1 MSNIKDLAKI
11 VADRYDMHQQDAEK
25 FMDDMFSLIRSALI
39 NDEQVKIKGLGTFKV
54 QTVKER
60 ASVNVNTGEKV
71 MINSHDRISFTP
83 DATMRDSV
91 NKPFAHFV
99 TVPLNE
105 GVVFDDMDDMSKVA
119 DSTEHKGRNLKSD
132 GYDILEHSAET
143 TVTANT
149 DTGVNTDTGIN
160 TGQEDIVET
169 VSSELQ
175 PAASLKR
182 AVQEDIV
189 ETVASERQPA
199 ASLKRAVQE
208 DIVETVATPVY
219 NASNVA
225 AHEAGTAVPKA
236 DQHERKAVMQMVQD
250 DENRVDNSE
259 QDEIGNDMPEQS
271 AGKLNVMAIDTAE
284 DSISGEENKEPAIVS
299 LSEPEE
305 YKTNDN
311 QTEENTTA
319 MSDEKN
325 LNPSVA
331 EDNDHSF
338 LISLLLGL
346 AVFVVGV
353 IVGRATADITM
364 QDVKAYL
371 GLKPEVKVH
380 VIYKRL
386 PAPSPEKKDSTAG
399 KKDVPT
405 AENKK
410 VAPAAVGKTD
420 KKTIKVADTEK
431 KPVEKKAADKPMA
444 NENYNKDPRVR
455 TGAYII
461 TGVQQT
467 VTAAEGETVA
477 SISKRYLGPGMEC
490 YVEALNGKTISAGQK
505 VKIPALKLKKKV
517 SRQ

>member
-119 DSTEHKGRNLKSD
+119 DSTEPKSRNLKSD

-169 VSSELQ
+169 LS
-175 PAASLKR
+175 
-182 AVQEDIV
+182 
-189 ETVASERQPA
+189 SERQPA
-199 ASLKRAVQE
+199 ASLKKAGQE
-208 DIVETVATPVY
+208 DIVETVATPVD

-225 AHEAGTAVPKA
+225 AHEAGTAIPKA

-284 DSISGEENKEPAIVS
+284 DSISGEENNEPAIVS

>member
-119 DSTEHKGRNLKSD
+119 DSTEPKGRNIKSD
-132 GYDILEHSAET
+132 GYDLLEHSAET
-143 TVTANT
+143 TVKANT

-189 ETVASERQPA
+189 ETVAT
-199 ASLKRAVQE
+199 LV
-208 DIVETVATPVY
+208 D
-219 NASNVA
+219 NASIVA
-225 AHEAGTAVPKA
+225 AHEAETAIPKA

>member
-119 DSTEHKGRNLKSD
+119 DSTEPKGRNLKSD

-149 DTGVNTDTGIN
+149 DTGVKTDTGIN

-169 VSSELQ
+169 LSSELQ
-175 PAASLKR
+175 PAASLKK
-182 AVQEDIV
+182 AG
-189 ETVASERQPA
+189 
-199 ASLKRAVQE
+199 QE
-208 DIVETVATPVY
+208 DIVETVATPVD
-219 NASNVA
+219 NVSNVA
-225 AHEAGTAVPKA
+225 AHEAETAIPKA

>member
-149 DTGVNTDTGIN
+149 DTGVNTDIGIN

-189 ETVASERQPA
+189 ETVA
-199 ASLKRAVQE
+199 
-208 DIVETVATPVY
+208 TPVY

-225 AHEAGTAVPKA
+225 AHEAGTAIPKA

>member
-169 VSSELQ
+169 LSSELQ
-175 PAASLKR
+175 PAASLKT
-182 AVQEDIV
+182 AG
-189 ETVASERQPA
+189 
-199 ASLKRAVQE
+199 QE
-208 DIVETVATPVY
+208 DIVETVATPVD

-225 AHEAGTAVPKA
+225 AHEAETAIPKA

>member
-169 VSSELQ
+169 LSSELQ

-189 ETVASERQPA
+189 ETVA
-199 ASLKRAVQE
+199 
-208 DIVETVATPVY
+208 TPVD

-225 AHEAGTAVPKA
+225 AHEAETAIPKA

-271 AGKLNVMAIDTAE
+271 AGKLNVMAIDTDE

-420 KKTIKVADTEK
+420 KKTIKVPDTEK

>member
-169 VSSELQ
+169 LSSELQ

-189 ETVASERQPA
+189 ETVA
-199 ASLKRAVQE
+199 
-208 DIVETVATPVY
+208 TPVD

-225 AHEAGTAVPKA
+225 AHEAGTAIPKA
-236 DQHERKAVMQMVQD
+236 GQHERKTIMQMVQD

-284 DSISGEENKEPAIVS
+284 DSISGEENKEPAVVS
-299 LSEPEE
+299 FSEPEE

-431 KPVEKKAADKPMA
+431 KPVETKAADKPMA

>member
-119 DSTEHKGRNLKSD
+119 DSTEPKGRNLKSD

-149 DTGVNTDTGIN
+149 DTGVKTDTGIN

-169 VSSELQ
+169 LSSELQ

-189 ETVASERQPA
+189 ETVA
-199 ASLKRAVQE
+199 
-208 DIVETVATPVY
+208 TPVD
-219 NASNVA
+219 NVSNVA
-225 AHEAGTAVPKA
+225 AHEAETAIPKA
-236 DQHERKAVMQMVQD
+236 DQHEQKAVMQMVQD

-284 DSISGEENKEPAIVS
+284 DSISGEGNKEPAIVS

-410 VAPAAVGKTD
+410 VAPDAVGKTD

>member
-119 DSTEHKGRNLKSD
+119 DSTEPKGRNLKSD
-132 GYDILEHSAET
+132 GYDILEHSA
-143 TVTANT
+143 TANT
-149 DTGVNTDTGIN
+149 ETGIN
-160 TGQEDIVET
+160 IGQEDIVET
-169 VSSELQ
+169 LS
-175 PAASLKR
+175 
-182 AVQEDIV
+182 
-189 ETVASERQPA
+189 SERQPA
-199 ASLKRAVQE
+199 ASLKRAGQE
-208 DIVETVATPVY
+208 DNVETVATPAD

-225 AHEAGTAVPKA
+225 AHEAETTIPKA

-250 DENRVDNSE
+250 DENIVDNSE
-259 QDEIGNDMPEQS
+259 QDEIGNDIPEQS

-284 DSISGEENKEPAIVS
+284 DSISGEENKEPTIVS

-431 KPVEKKAADKPMA
+431 KPVEKKAADKPMV

>member
-169 VSSELQ
+169 LS
-175 PAASLKR
+175 
-182 AVQEDIV
+182 
-189 ETVASERQPA
+189 SERQPA
-199 ASLKRAVQE
+199 AFLKKAGQE
-208 DIVETVATPVY
+208 DIVETVATPVD

-225 AHEAGTAVPKA
+225 EHEAETAIPKA

>member
-149 DTGVNTDTGIN
+149 DTEVKTDTGIN

-169 VSSELQ
+169 LSSELQ
-175 PAASLKR
+175 PAASLKK
-182 AVQEDIV
+182 AG
-189 ETVASERQPA
+189 
-199 ASLKRAVQE
+199 QE
-208 DIVETVATPVY
+208 DIVETVATPVD

-225 AHEAGTAVPKA
+225 AHEAETAIPKA

-284 DSISGEENKEPAIVS
+284 DSISDKENQEPAIVS

>member
-119 DSTEHKGRNLKSD
+119 DSTEPKGRNLKSD

-169 VSSELQ
+169 MS
-175 PAASLKR
+175 
-182 AVQEDIV
+182 
-189 ETVASERQPA
+189 SERQPA
-199 ASLKRAVQE
+199 DSLTTAGQE
-208 DIVETVATPVY
+208 DIVETVATPVD

-225 AHEAGTAVPKA
+225 AHEAGTAIPKA

>member
-149 DTGVNTDTGIN
+149 DTEVKTDTGIN

-169 VSSELQ
+169 LSSELQ

-189 ETVASERQPA
+189 ETVA
-199 ASLKRAVQE
+199 
-208 DIVETVATPVY
+208 TPVD

-225 AHEAGTAVPKA
+225 AHEAETAIPKA

-420 KKTIKVADTEK
+420 KNTIKVADTEK

>member
-149 DTGVNTDTGIN
+149 DTEVKTDTGIN

-169 VSSELQ
+169 LSSELQ

-182 AVQEDIV
+182 AVQED
-189 ETVASERQPA
+189 S
-199 ASLKRAVQE
+199 
-208 DIVETVATPVY
+208 VETVATPVD

-225 AHEAGTAVPKA
+225 AHEAGTAIPKA

-284 DSISGEENKEPAIVS
+284 DIISGEENKEPAIVS

-305 YKTNDN
+305 YRTNDN

>member
-169 VSSELQ
+169 LSSELQ

-189 ETVASERQPA
+189 ETVA
-199 ASLKRAVQE
+199 
-208 DIVETVATPVY
+208 TPVD
-219 NASNVA
+219 NAFNVA
-225 AHEAGTAVPKA
+225 AHEAGTAIPKA

>member
-119 DSTEHKGRNLKSD
+119 DSTEPKGRNLKSD

-169 VSSELQ
+169 LSSELQ
-175 PAASLKR
+175 PAASLKK
-182 AVQEDIV
+182 AG
-189 ETVASERQPA
+189 
-199 ASLKRAVQE
+199 QE
-208 DIVETVATPVY
+208 DIVETVATPVD

-225 AHEAGTAVPKA
+225 AHEAGTAIPRA
-236 DQHERKAVMQMVQD
+236 DQHERKTVMQMVQD
-250 DENRVDNSE
+250 DETRVDNSE
-259 QDEIGNDMPEQS
+259 QDEIVNDMPEQS

>member
-169 VSSELQ
+169 LSSELQ

-189 ETVASERQPA
+189 ETVA
-199 ASLKRAVQE
+199 
-208 DIVETVATPVY
+208 TPVD

-225 AHEAGTAVPKA
+225 AHEAETAIPKA

-284 DSISGEENKEPAIVS
+284 DSISGKENQEPAIVS

-490 YVEALNGKTISAGQK
+490 YVEALNGKTISTGQK

>member
-160 TGQEDIVET
+160 TEQEDIVET
-169 VSSELQ
+169 LS
-175 PAASLKR
+175 
-182 AVQEDIV
+182 
-189 ETVASERQPA
+189 SERQPA

-208 DIVETVATPVY
+208 DIVETVATPVD

-225 AHEAGTAVPKA
+225 AHEAETAIPKA

-431 KPVEKKAADKPMA
+431 KPVEKKAAEKPMA

>member
-119 DSTEHKGRNLKSD
+119 DSTEPKGRNLKSD

-149 DTGVNTDTGIN
+149 DTEVNTDTGIN

-169 VSSELQ
+169 LPSELQ

-189 ETVASERQPA
+189 ETVA
-199 ASLKRAVQE
+199 
-208 DIVETVATPVY
+208 TPVD

-225 AHEAGTAVPKA
+225 AHEAGTAIPKA

-250 DENRVDNSE
+250 DENRVDNSG

-271 AGKLNVMAIDTAE
+271 AGKLNFMAIDTAE
-284 DSISGEENKEPAIVS
+284 DSTSGKENQEPAIVS

>member
-119 DSTEHKGRNLKSD
+119 DSTEPKGRNLKSD

-169 VSSELQ
+169 LSSELQ

-189 ETVASERQPA
+189 ETVA
-199 ASLKRAVQE
+199 
-208 DIVETVATPVY
+208 TPVD

-225 AHEAGTAVPKA
+225 AHEAETAIPKA

-386 PAPSPEKKDSTAG
+386 PSPSPEKKDSTAG

>member
-149 DTGVNTDTGIN
+149 DTGVKTDTGIN
-160 TGQEDIVET
+160 TGQEDSVET
-169 VSSELQ
+169 LSSELQ

-189 ETVASERQPA
+189 ETVA
-199 ASLKRAVQE
+199 
-208 DIVETVATPVY
+208 TPVD
-219 NASNVA
+219 NVSNVA
-225 AHEAGTAVPKA
+225 AHEAETAIPKA

-284 DSISGEENKEPAIVS
+284 DSTSGKENQEPAIVS

-467 VTAAEGETVA
+467 VTASEGETVA

>member
-149 DTGVNTDTGIN
+149 DTGVKTDTGIN

-169 VSSELQ
+169 LSSELQ
-175 PAASLKR
+175 PAASLKK
-182 AVQEDIV
+182 AG
-189 ETVASERQPA
+189 
-199 ASLKRAVQE
+199 QE
-208 DIVETVATPVY
+208 DIVETVATPVD
-219 NASNVA
+219 NVSNVA
-225 AHEAGTAVPKA
+225 AHEAETAIPKA

-284 DSISGEENKEPAIVS
+284 DSISDKENQEPAIVS

-431 KPVEKKAADKPMA
+431 KPVEKKSADKPMA

>member
-119 DSTEHKGRNLKSD
+119 DSTEPKGRNLKSD

-169 VSSELQ
+169 LSSELQ
-175 PAASLKR
+175 PAASLKK
-182 AVQEDIV
+182 AG
-189 ETVASERQPA
+189 
-199 ASLKRAVQE
+199 QE
-208 DIVETVATPVY
+208 DIVETVATPVD

-225 AHEAGTAVPKA
+225 AHEAETTIPKA

-250 DENRVDNSE
+250 DENRVDNSK

-346 AVFVVGV
+346 VVFVVGV

-420 KKTIKVADTEK
+420 KNTIKVADTEK
-431 KPVEKKAADKPMA
+431 KPVEKKAAEKPMA

>member
-119 DSTEHKGRNLKSD
+119 DSTEPKGRNLKSD

-169 VSSELQ
+169 LS
-175 PAASLKR
+175 
-182 AVQEDIV
+182 
-189 ETVASERQPA
+189 SERQPA
-199 ASLKRAVQE
+199 VSLKTAGQE
-208 DIVETVATPVY
+208 DIVETVATPVD

-225 AHEAGTAVPKA
+225 AHEAETAIPKA

>member
-119 DSTEHKGRNLKSD
+119 DPTEPKGRNLKSD
-132 GYDILEHSAET
+132 GYDIQEHSAET

-149 DTGVNTDTGIN
+149 DTEVKTDTGIN

-169 VSSELQ
+169 LSSELQ

-189 ETVASERQPA
+189 ETVA
-199 ASLKRAVQE
+199 
-208 DIVETVATPVY
+208 TPVD

-225 AHEAGTAVPKA
+225 AHEAGTAIPKA

-271 AGKLNVMAIDTAE
+271 AGKLNVMAIDTTE
-284 DSISGEENKEPAIVS
+284 DSISGEENKEPTIVS

-431 KPVEKKAADKPMA
+431 KPVEKKAAEKPMA

>member
-119 DSTEHKGRNLKSD
+119 DPTEHKGRNLKSD

-149 DTGVNTDTGIN
+149 DTGVNTDIGIN

-169 VSSELQ
+169 LS
-175 PAASLKR
+175 
-182 AVQEDIV
+182 
-189 ETVASERQPA
+189 SERQPA
-199 ASLKRAVQE
+199 VSLKTAGQE
-208 DIVETVATPVY
+208 DIVETVATPVD

-225 AHEAGTAVPKA
+225 AHEAETAIPKA

-410 VAPAAVGKTD
+410 VAPAAVVKTD
-420 KKTIKVADTEK
+420 KNTIKVADTEK

>member
-160 TGQEDIVET
+160 SGHEDIVET
-169 VSSELQ
+169 LSSELQ

-189 ETVASERQPA
+189 ETVA
-199 ASLKRAVQE
+199 
-208 DIVETVATPVY
+208 TPVD

-225 AHEAGTAVPKA
+225 AHEAGTAIPKA

-271 AGKLNVMAIDTAE
+271 AGKLNVMTIDTAE
-284 DSISGEENKEPAIVS
+284 DSTSGKENQEPTIVS

-490 YVEALNGKTISAGQK
+490 YVEALNGKTISTGQK

>member
-169 VSSELQ
+169 LSSELQ

-189 ETVASERQPA
+189 ETVA
-199 ASLKRAVQE
+199 
-208 DIVETVATPVY
+208 TPVD

-225 AHEAGTAVPKA
+225 AHEAETAIPKA

-420 KKTIKVADTEK
+420 KNTIKVADTEK

>member
-132 GYDILEHSAET
+132 GYDIQEHSAET

-169 VSSELQ
+169 LSSELQ

-189 ETVASERQPA
+189 ETVA
-199 ASLKRAVQE
+199 
-208 DIVETVATPVY
+208 TPVD

-225 AHEAGTAVPKA
+225 AHEAETAIPKA

-420 KKTIKVADTEK
+420 KNTIKVADTEK

>member
-119 DSTEHKGRNLKSD
+119 DSTEPKGRNLKSD
-132 GYDILEHSAET
+132 GYDILEHSAT
-143 TVTANT
+143 TNT

-160 TGQEDIVET
+160 TRQEDIVET
-169 VSSELQ
+169 LS
-175 PAASLKR
+175 
-182 AVQEDIV
+182 
-189 ETVASERQPA
+189 SERQPA
-199 ASLKRAVQE
+199 DSLKRAVQE
-208 DIVETVATPVY
+208 DIVETVATPVD

-225 AHEAGTAVPKA
+225 AYEAETAIPKA

-431 KPVEKKAADKPMA
+431 KPVEKKSADKPMA

>member
-119 DSTEHKGRNLKSD
+119 DSTEPKGRNLKSD

-169 VSSELQ
+169 MS
-175 PAASLKR
+175 
-182 AVQEDIV
+182 
-189 ETVASERQPA
+189 SERQPA
-199 ASLKRAVQE
+199 DSLTTAGQE
-208 DIVETVATPVY
+208 DIVETVATPVD

-225 AHEAGTAVPKA
+225 AHEAGTAIPKA
-236 DQHERKAVMQMVQD
+236 GQHERKAVMQMVQD

-284 DSISGEENKEPAIVS
+284 DSISGKENQEPAIVS

>member
-149 DTGVNTDTGIN
+149 DTGVKTDTGIN

-169 VSSELQ
+169 LSSELQ

-189 ETVASERQPA
+189 ETVA
-199 ASLKRAVQE
+199 
-208 DIVETVATPVY
+208 TPVD

-225 AHEAGTAVPKA
+225 AHEAETAIPKA

>member
-143 TVTANT
+143 TVTANI

-169 VSSELQ
+169 LSSELQ
-175 PAASLKR
+175 PAASLKK
-182 AVQEDIV
+182 AG
-189 ETVASERQPA
+189 
-199 ASLKRAVQE
+199 QE
-208 DIVETVATPVY
+208 DIVETVATPVD
-219 NASNVA
+219 NVSNVA
-225 AHEAGTAVPKA
+225 AHEAETAIPKA

-271 AGKLNVMAIDTAE
+271 VGKLNVMAIDTAE
-284 DSISGEENKEPAIVS
+284 DSISDKENQEPAIVS

-420 KKTIKVADTEK
+420 KNTIKVADTEK
-431 KPVEKKAADKPMA
+431 NPVEKKAADKPMA

-505 VKIPALKLKKKV
+505 VKIPALKLKEKV

>member
-119 DSTEHKGRNLKSD
+119 DSTEPKGRNLKSD

-149 DTGVNTDTGIN
+149 DTEVKTDTGIN

-169 VSSELQ
+169 LPSELQ

-189 ETVASERQPA
+189 ETVA
-199 ASLKRAVQE
+199 
-208 DIVETVATPVY
+208 TPVD

-225 AHEAGTAVPKA
+225 AHEAGTAIPKA

-284 DSISGEENKEPAIVS
+284 DSISGEENKGPAIVS

-420 KKTIKVADTEK
+420 KKTIKVADTEN

>member
-149 DTGVNTDTGIN
+149 DTGVNTDTGTN
-160 TGQEDIVET
+160 TG
-169 VSSELQ
+169 
-175 PAASLKR
+175 
-182 AVQEDIV
+182 QEDIV

-199 ASLKRAVQE
+199 ASLKRAGQE
-208 DIVETVATPVY
+208 DNVETVATPVD
-219 NASNVA
+219 NVSNVA
-225 AHEAGTAVPKA
+225 THEVETAIPKA

-271 AGKLNVMAIDTAE
+271 AGKLNFMAIDTAE
-284 DSISGEENKEPAIVS
+284 DSTSGKENQEPAIVS

>member
-119 DSTEHKGRNLKSD
+119 DSTEPKGRNLKSD

-149 DTGVNTDTGIN
+149 DTEVKTDTGIN

-169 VSSELQ
+169 LSSELQ

-189 ETVASERQPA
+189 ETVA
-199 ASLKRAVQE
+199 
-208 DIVETVATPVY
+208 TPVD

-225 AHEAGTAVPKA
+225 AHEAGTAIPKA

-405 AENKK
+405 AENKN

>member
-119 DSTEHKGRNLKSD
+119 DSTEPKGRNLKSD

-169 VSSELQ
+169 LSSELQ

-189 ETVASERQPA
+189 ETVAT
-199 ASLKRAVQE
+199 LV
-208 DIVETVATPVY
+208 D

-225 AHEAGTAVPKA
+225 AHEAETAIPKA

>member
-160 TGQEDIVET
+160 SGQEDIVET
-169 VSSELQ
+169 LSSELQ

-189 ETVASERQPA
+189 ETVA
-199 ASLKRAVQE
+199 
-208 DIVETVATPVY
+208 TPVD

-225 AHEAGTAVPKA
+225 AHEAGTAIPKA

>member
-143 TVTANT
+143 TVKANT

-189 ETVASERQPA
+189 ETVA
-199 ASLKRAVQE
+199 
-208 DIVETVATPVY
+208 TPVD

-225 AHEAGTAVPKA
+225 AHEAGTAIPKA

>member
-119 DSTEHKGRNLKSD
+119 DSTEPKGRNLKSD

-149 DTGVNTDTGIN
+149 DTEVKTDTGIN

-189 ETVASERQPA
+189 ETVA
-199 ASLKRAVQE
+199 
-208 DIVETVATPVY
+208 TPVD

-225 AHEAGTAVPKA
+225 AHEAGTAIPKA